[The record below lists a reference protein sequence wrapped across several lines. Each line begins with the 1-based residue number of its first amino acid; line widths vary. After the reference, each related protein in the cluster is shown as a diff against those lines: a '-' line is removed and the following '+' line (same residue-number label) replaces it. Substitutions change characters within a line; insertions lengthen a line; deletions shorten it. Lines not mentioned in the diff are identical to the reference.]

1 MSLFTNKKFESLL
14 ETCAELD
21 DGPVLHKDLTI
32 DKLFVSIRDS
42 LAYQSEFNRLRI
54 VPYPSKV
61 SQIEEVSVMDLTNGF
76 NSNSKSWKV
85 ILEGEGCRGMFIWVD
100 APDES
105 DYRYIGDDEEEEDG
119 DLDETYG
126 NGHPVMLFWLSED
139 YQFVTASDRN
149 KNYAEYDVDDETA
162 AAIFKEDYPNLGMTL
177 TDMYEIL
184 KATMLYQVAFSC
196 RIAKETDDVYKQYNS
211 TR

>member
-14 ETCAELD
+14 DCCEALEK
-21 DGPVLHKDLTI
+21 GPVLHKDLPI
-32 DKLFVSIRDS
+32 DKLFVDIRDT
-42 LAYQSEFNRLRI
+42 LTNQTAFNRFRI

-61 SQIEEVSVMDLTNGF
+61 TQVEEVSVMDLTGGF
-76 NSNSKSWKV
+76 NSSPKSWKV
-85 ILEGEGCRGMFIWVD
+85 VTEGEGCRGMFIWVD

-105 DYRYIGDDEEEEDG
+105 DYRFIDDDEDEG
-119 DLDETYG
+119 DLDDTYG
-126 NGHPVMLFWLSED
+126 NGHPVMLYWLSDD
-139 YQFVTASDRN
+139 YQFVTASDRD

-162 AAIFKEDYPNLGMTL
+162 AAIFKEDYPNLPLSL
-177 TDMYEIL
+177 TDVFEIL

-196 RIAKETDDVYKQYNS
+196 RITKENDDVYKQYNS